1 MAAQHQRAAGAAT
14 TESSGVSSLLREV
27 AEVVV
32 LAVILYI
39 GISFAVQAVHVE
51 GLSMF
56 ATLDDNDYLIANKI
70 DYRLHAPER
79 GDIVILRPPTTNS
92 TDFIKRIIA
101 LPGERLLIRD
111 GTIYINGHLL
121 HEPYLPEEWTI
132 NNTWNSGVEET
143 VPPNDYFVMG
153 DNRNRSQDSRSF
165 GPIGRDR
172 IDGKAWFRI
181 WPLDNFGNIY
191 DKMPVLDTGSTSVGV
206 TAGERAAA

>member
-1 MAAQHQRAAGAAT
+1 MAAQHEQAAGAA
-14 TESSGVSSLLREV
+14 SADRSPAASLLREV

-70 DYRLHAPER
+70 DYRLHSPQR
-79 GDIVILRPPTTNS
+79 GDIVILRPPTNNS

-111 GTIYINGHLL
+111 RPLYIHGSKL
-121 HEPYLPEEWTI
+121 HNPYLPQQPATDHPC
-132 NNTWNSGVEET
+132 NLPT
-143 VPPNDYFVMG
+143 
-153 DNRNRSQDSRSF
+153 
-165 GPIGRDR
+165 
-172 IDGKAWFRI
+172 
-181 WPLDNFGNIY
+181 
-191 DKMPVLDTGSTSVGV
+191 
-206 TAGERAAA
+206 